1 VTSPSSA
8 LDEFVADAVESGDRV
23 LARTHNR
30 AVLTTGK
37 PVHHLR
43 HLLASLLCF
52 LWVPAWAWIW
62 VTGGERT
69 LTATIDGDG
78 QVHTRITPMSLTRKA
93 FIAALAIGWL
103 VLVAFLSLVLLWLL
117 RRGRLW

>member
-43 HLLASLLCF
+43 HLIASIFCF

-62 VTGGERT
+62 LTGGEQT
-69 LTATIDGDG
+69 LTATVDADG
-78 QVHTRITPMSLTRKA
+78 QLSTRLSPMSLARKA
-93 FIAALAIGWL
+93 FIAALVVGWL
-103 VLVAFLSLVLLWLL
+103 VLVAFLLVLLVWFL
-117 RRGRLW
+117 RQGRLW

>member
-1 VTSPSSA
+1 
-8 LDEFVADAVESGDRV
+8 VADAVESGDRV

-43 HLLASLLCF
+43 HLLASVLCF

-62 VTGGERT
+62 ITGGERT
-69 LTATIDGDG
+69 LTATSNGDG
-78 QVHTRITPMSLTRKA
+78 QVHTRLSPMSRTRKA

-103 VLVAFLSLVLLWLL
+103 VLVAFLGLVLLWLL
-117 RRGRLW
+117 R

>member
-1 VTSPSSA
+1 MTSPNSA

-43 HLLASLLCF
+43 HLLTSIFCF

-62 VTGGERT
+62 ITGGERT

-78 QVHTRITPMSLTRKA
+78 QVHTNLSPMSLARKA
-93 FIAALAIGWL
+93 LIAALVIGWL
-103 VLVAFLSLVLLWLL
+103 VLVAFLLVLLIWLL
-117 RRGRLW
+117 RQGRLW